1 MSKKKLSFVLI
12 FVFFCTLS
20 LVAVEIKGRVTSI
33 KGERVSEAFILHRA
47 SKTSTVTDENGEFT
61 LEVPSSREIN
71 LEIVHPDYLE
81 KLVALNSEHFH
92 SLVVISLTPSFR
104 PKEEVTVTAFR
115 YPEASTSVPAA
126 ESVLAKE
133 NLEES
138 MPVNISEVILALP
151 GVSNIGAGGFSLV
164 PNIRGLARRR
174 ILILLDNARV
184 TSERR
189 TGASASFINPR
200 DIDKIEVLRSPSS
213 VFYGSDAIGGVL
225 HILTRK
231 PSMSNRFNGGLYA
244 RYGAVNQEKS
254 IGLNLDGNIV
264 NNVGYYFSFQ
274 AIDAENYSSPDGEVL
289 QSYFSQ
295 GSLLGKI
302 FHQTNKRDITLS
314 FLGARGYNI
323 GKANKDSAS
332 KPTWYPK
339 ESQNFIQFQWKEKD
353 LGAEGE
359 LDVQIFANPQ
369 FLETIKEKIGNYK
382 TKESFSRTEGL
393 DYGIFLSYSKALG
406 KFRLVA
412 GTDYFGRS
420 GINAF
425 NKNTSFDAFGQ
436 TVDSSTER
444 PYENGTRRDLGV
456 FVSVDYVGLENID
469 LVGGIR
475 WDTIYLKARPGG
487 DMNFMSSQYDSL
499 TGFLGSSFKISSHF
513 IVFGNVAKAYRVP
526 SLSELFYSGITG
538 RGSIVAQPGL
548 KPENSINLDGGVR
561 FFTKSL
567 YVGLYGFVYEIKNL
581 IERYLIE
588 PSIYTYGNVDTGRIS
603 GFEIEFEYFPVP
615 GWKLYGNYFAFNG
628 KSLKTGDPLND
639 IPAGRLY
646 LGTQFWW
653 GHLSLGINSTLQQ
666 EKNRPGPAEM
676 DIPGYID
683 LNFTGSYFIGS
694 SIRLFF
700 VLSNALNNTFLAR
713 PDPEAVFNPG
723 RNFQFGL
730 NYSF

>member
-1 MSKKKLSFVLI
+1 MQTKKKLSIALI
-12 FVFFCTLS
+12 LWLS
-20 LVAVEIKGRVTSI
+20 CAFSLAALEIRGRVTSI
-33 KGERVSEAFILHRA
+33 KGERIVEAFILH
-47 SKTSTVTDENGEFT
+47 SSSDTSTVTDENGEFR
-61 LEVPSSREIN
+61 LVVPSSHEIS
-71 LEIVHPDYLE
+71 LEIIHPDYLE
-81 KLVALNSEHFH
+81 KHIVLTSEHFS

-104 PKEEVTVTAFR
+104 PKEDITVTAFR

-126 ESVLAKE
+126 SSVLAKE

-138 MPVNISEVILALP
+138 MPVNISEGILALP
-151 GVSNIGAGGFSLV
+151 GVSNIGTGGFSLV

-231 PSMSNRFNGGLYA
+231 PSMNDRLNGDLYA

-254 IGLNLDGNIV
+254 VGLNLDGSANT
-264 NNVGYYFSFQ
+264 VGYYFSFQ
-274 AIDAENYSSPDGEVL
+274 AIDAENYSSPRGEVL
-289 QSYFSQ
+289 QSSFSQ
-295 GSLLGKI
+295 GSILGKI

-332 KPTWYPK
+332 KPTGYPK

-353 LGAEGE
+353 LGPEGE

-369 FLETIKEKIGNYK
+369 FLETIKEKIESYK

-393 DYGIFLSYSKALG
+393 DYGIFLSYSKAFG

-425 NKNTSFDAFGQ
+425 NRNTSFDAFGQ
-436 TVDSSTER
+436 TLESSTER

-456 FVSVDYVGLENID
+456 FASVDYVGMENID

-475 WDTIYLKARPGG
+475 WDTIHLRARPGG
-487 DMNFMSSQYDSL
+487 EMNFMSSQYDAV

-513 IVFGNVAKAYRVP
+513 TVFGNVAKAYRVP

-548 KPENSINLDGGVR
+548 KPENSLNLDGGVR

-567 YVGLYGFVYEIKNL
+567 YIGLYGFVYEINNL
-581 IERYLIE
+581 IERYLLE

-603 GFEIEFEYFPVP
+603 GFEIEFEYFPLP

-628 KSLKTGDPLND
+628 ESLKTGDPLND
-639 IPAGRLY
+639 IPAGRIY

-666 EKNRPGPAEM
+666 EKKKPGPAEM

-683 LNFTGSYFIGS
+683 LNFKGSYFIGS

-700 VLSNALNNTFLAR
+700 VLSNALNNTFLSR